1 MSLFDSNYDYNPLY
15 AGGGRN
21 DLETDIMEA
30 ESIDDM
36 LAQEQQAE
44 EEYRR
49 LMGFTEEDTEIAHL
63 DAFGGLL

>member
-21 DLETDIMEA
+21 DLETDIMET

-36 LAQEQQAE
+36 LAQQQQAE

-49 LMGFTEEDTEIAHL
+49 IMGFTEEDAEIAHL
-63 DAFGGLL
+63 DAFGGVL